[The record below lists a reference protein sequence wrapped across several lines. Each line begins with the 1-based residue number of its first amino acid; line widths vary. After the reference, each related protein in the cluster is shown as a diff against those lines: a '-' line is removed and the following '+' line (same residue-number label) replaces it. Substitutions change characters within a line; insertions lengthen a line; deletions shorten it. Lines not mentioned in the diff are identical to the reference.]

1 MLRLYLWIMAG
12 GALGT
17 AARFFVSGWAANRF
31 GESFPWG
38 TVLVNVT
45 GCFVIGF
52 FAALTDPAEG
62 RVMAGPTARQFFAYG
77 ICGGYTTFSSFS
89 LQTLTLARDGEWLA
103 AGGNVLGSVAA
114 CLAAVWLGYVAAL
127 WLNHWKGV

>member
-1 MLRLYLWIMAG
+1 MRLYLWIMAG

-17 AARFFVSGWAANRF
+17 AARFLVSGWIANRF

-38 TVLVNVT
+38 TVVVNVS
-45 GCFVIGF
+45 GCFLIGF

-62 RVMAGPTARQFFAYG
+62 RVAAGPTARQFFAYG

-89 LQTLTLARDGEWLA
+89 LQTLNLAQDGEWLQ
-103 AGGNVLGSVAA
+103 AGGNVAGSVVA
-114 CLAAVWLGYVAAL
+114 CLLATWLGNAAAMA
-127 WLNHWKGV
+127 LNHLKGT